1 MARNVSRP
9 NSPTERD
16 NGPPYDAYD
25 PALDEEQPS
34 LIIILLSAA
43 CGVGAGVIGLYVTYT
58 VLGWDAPPSVFVAVL
73 AMSLALGVVG
83 AGLSIVTASRAAL
96 KNIVFS
102 CGLVLLAVIFL
113 GLCMVAGAVAAALLL
128 VNQ

>member
-9 NSPTERD
+9 NSPNERD
-16 NGPPYDAYD
+16 NGSPYDAYD

-58 VLGWDAPPSVFVAVL
+58 VLGWAAPPSVFVAVL

-102 CGLVLLAVIFL
+102 CGLVLLAVMFL

-128 VNQ
+128 FSQ

>member
-9 NSPTERD
+9 NSPNERD

-25 PALDEEQPS
+25 TALDEEQPS

-43 CGVGAGVIGLYVTYT
+43 CGVGAGVIGLYVTYI